1 MSTDNYCYL
10 VIDELDK
17 TGVLI
22 DPADPDAVQVKS
34 LDSSEAAIPLFHTHL
49 ILSCSKVNRAAWF

>member
-1 MSTDNYCYL
+1 MVDVVTVPIPMSSDNYCYL

-22 DPADPDAVQVKS
+22 DAADPDAVQVES
-34 LDSSEAAIPLFHTHL
+34 LNYRVV
-49 ILSCSKVNRAAWF
+49 KVPVYS